1 MKLIEKLCPFCE
13 KFFDK
18 ESIKD
23 HIALEHLGLESGQF
37 IEESLVEETTPESP
51 QKLDNSDES
60 VSPEVKHKCKVCQ
73 KEFISERSFNLHTKF
88 VHSKPKI
95 DEAEEAKEVDEF
107 EEDEEVDEADQVVN
121 DNECKKCNKIFCDKH
136 TLMRHLREVHDQKDK
151 VVKDN
156 ECHMC
161 NKTFARKDVLKRH
174 LRQVHKEKKRKIRRM
189 QKDEQNK
196 PQKHARKVHDQKKI
210 HCHELFED

>member
-37 IEESLVEETTPESP
+37 IEESVVDETTPESP

-60 VSPEVKHKCKVCQ
+60 VFPDFKHKCKVCS

-88 VHSKPKI
+88 VHSKPKV
-95 DEAEEAKEVDEF
+95 DEAEEV
-107 EEDEEVDEADQVVN
+107 EEVDQEVQTVN
-121 DNECKKCNKIFCDKH
+121 DNECKKCNIKFCDKFK
-136 TLMRHLREVHDQKDK
+136 LRRHLREVHDKLK
-151 VVKDN
+151 EHV
-156 ECHMC
+156 CSTC
-161 NKTFARKDVLKRH
+161 GKTFARGMYLCNSKGTL
-174 LRQVHKEKKRKIRRM
+174 LYIS
-189 QKDEQNK
+189 
-196 PQKHARKVHDQKKI
+196 I
-210 HCHELFED
+210 I